1 LAQGNLPLFS
11 FANMLALLWTAAL
24 SADPSFDQAFNE
36 FEIKFG
42 REYNTT
48 NGEREYRRLIFISN
62 MKYISEFNNGQEH
75 SFTLGVGPFADKT
88 FEEFDLYASRGRLPD
103 EHQSEWGN
111 SPNLGIVDTPLA
123 WTPKAIDWV
132 SKGAVTSVKNQ
143 GSCGSCWTF
152 ASTGCLEGHY
162 QIMTGRL
169 KELSQQQ
176 LLDCDT
182 ASSRCD
188 GGFEFKAFDFVKK
201 FGICSS
207 QSYPYECKNGASRS
221 CSQSTCTFRCR
232 KGIAPNVVSG
242 YIMVRPRNPRALL
255 AALTHGPV
263 NVGVAANSRQ
273 FSHYSKGVLVS
284 SACGYR
290 IGHAVLAVGYGDEAG
305 LPYWLI
311 KNSWGSGWGLD
322 GYIKIGRNLHPRAG
336 GECGILTRP
345 SYPVLDR
352 EAVEAYVSAEFSEFM
367 I

>member
-11 FANMLALLWTAAL
+11 FANMLALLWTAAF
-24 SADPSFDQAFNE
+24 SAPDPSFDQAFNE
-36 FEIKFG
+36 FETKFG
-42 REYNTT
+42 REYNIT

-62 MKYISEFNNGQEH
+62 MKYISEFNNNGQEH

-88 FEEFDLYASRGRLPD
+88 FEEFDLYSTRGRLP

-111 SPNLGIVDTPLA
+111 LPNLGTVDTPLA
-123 WTPKAIDWV
+123 WTPTSIDWV
-132 SKGAVTSVKNQ
+132 SKGAVTSVKDQ

-162 QIMTGRL
+162 QIMTGKL
-169 KELSQQQ
+169 AELSQQQ

-182 ASSRCD
+182 ASDRCD
-188 GGFEFKAFDFVKK
+188 GGFEFKAFDFVKN
-201 FGICSS
+201 FGICTR
-207 QSYPYECKNGASRS
+207 QSYPYECINGASRS
-221 CSQSTCTFRCR
+221 CSGSTCTFRCQE
-232 KGIAPNVVSG
+232 GIAPNVVSG
-242 YIMVRPRNPRALL
+242 YIMVRSRNPDALL

-263 NVGVAANSRQ
+263 NVGVAANSKE
-273 FSHYSKGVLVS
+273 FAHYSSGVLVS

-305 LPYWLI
+305 SPYWLI
-311 KNSWGSGWGLD
+311 KNSWGPMWGLD
-322 GYIKIGRNLHPRAG
+322 GYIKIGRNLHPKMG

-352 EAVEAYVSAEFSEFM
+352 EAVRAEFSEFM